1 MDEGPGRLQRLA
13 GLALTLALLWLTLPE
28 HQRQLILMRAVRA
41 VQVAA
46 HRAARREG
54 DAGMGD
60 ELAGRGGDAARRYTA
75 AYALA
80 RARDRAGATLDRLR
94 P

>member
-41 VQVAA
+41 LQLAA

-54 DAGMGD
+54 HAGMGD
-60 ELAGRGGDAARRYTA
+60 ELGGRPGDAARRYGA
-75 AYALA
+75 AYTLA
-80 RARDRAGATLDRLR
+80 RARDRFGAVLEQLR